1 MVVPREVRQRVKK
14 LRAEVERHNYR
25 YYVLDEPSLEDA
37 EYDQLFRELQSLEQ
51 QYPEL
56 ATPDSPTQRV
66 GGERLP
72 GFEPVVHAVPMLSI
86 RTETNTDSS
95 AANAFDQ
102 YVRKELKLK
111 IIDPP
116 IEYSAELKFDGAA
129 VNLRYESGV
138 LVSAAT
144 RGDGSV
150 GENITSNIRTISS
163 IPQKL
168 TGDFPSILEVRGEV
182 FMTHDDFERINEA
195 LATKG
200 GKTLVNPRNTAAGS
214 LRQLDPAITET
225 RPLSFFAYGIG
236 EVQGWPTEPLTH
248 SAVLDA
254 LLVLKFPVNDKREV
268 VEGGDELAAFHAAV
282 KEWRK
287 DLPFDIDGAVY
298 KVNSLRLQKEL
309 GFNSREPR
317 WAVAH
322 KFPPE
327 VATTVVEAI
336 DVQVGRTGA
345 LTPVARLSPVLV
357 GGVTVMNATLHNE
370 DEVIRKDIRVG
381 DSVKVR
387 RAGDVIPEVVE
398 VILERRPEGT
408 VQWKLP
414 LVCPVCQSKVV
425 REEDEAVARCSG
437 GLFCPEQRKQA
448 IVHFSSRRAMDIVGL
463 GEELV
468 DYFVQEGIF
477 ESLMD
482 IYKLRAR
489 AWNWLAEKR
498 GSFSFEE
505 CFSSNGKRKPSA
517 LEAYLLE
524 KDYLAAR
531 GQTDDIAVTKY
542 VELVSS
548 DGKHLPDAQ
557 ILALAAMPPLGDRS
571 ARNLLRSIEK
581 SKSVGSE
588 RFLFALGIR
597 HVGQQVAK
605 QLVRKIGGLRKVM
618 EYDWLNAVAEK
629 DIAKKENERRK
640 RRGEPLME
648 EPLKGVGPEIMASL
662 HNFFQEKHNLVII
675 NGLLELGVV
684 PLDPAGKKVLS
695 DSLTGKVF
703 VLTGTLSSGTRDEVT
718 EKIESLGGKVTKS
731 VSTTTNYLVV
741 GDSPTPKK
749 VTDARELDV
758 VILDEKALLALLT
771 DK

>member
-1 MVVPREVRQRVKK
+1 MAVSREIKLRVKK
-14 LRAEVERHNYR
+14 LRAEIERHNYR
-25 YYVLDEPSLEDA
+25 YYVLDDPSLEDA
-37 EYDQLFRELQSLEQ
+37 EYDQLFRELQALEQ

-56 ATPDSPTQRV
+56 VTRDSPTQKV
-66 GGERLP
+66 GGERLA
-72 GFEPVVHAVPMLSI
+72 GFESVVHAVPMLSI

-95 AANAFDQ
+95 AAVTFDQ
-102 YVRKELKLK
+102 YIRKELKLGAAE
-111 IIDPP
+111 PP

-138 LVSAAT
+138 LINATT
-144 RGDGSV
+144 RGDGIV

-163 IPQKL
+163 IPQRL
-168 TGDFPSILEVRGEV
+168 TGNFPSILEVRGEV
-182 FMTHDDFERINEA
+182 FMMHDDFERINKA
-195 LATKG
+195 LAARG
-200 GKTLVNPRNTAAGS
+200 EKTLINPRNTAAGS
-214 LRQLDPAITET
+214 LRQLDPARTAA

-236 EVQGWPTEPLTH
+236 EAQGWQEEPLTH

-254 LLVLKFPVNDKREV
+254 LLLLEFPVNDERRV
-268 VEGGDELAAFHAAV
+268 VQGGDKLAAFHAAV
-282 KEWRK
+282 KERRK
-287 DLPFDIDGAVY
+287 DLPFDIDGVVY
-298 KVNSLRLQKEL
+298 KVNSLKFQKEL
-309 GFNSREPR
+309 GFTSREPR

-357 GGVTVMNATLHNE
+357 GGVTVTNATLHNE

-381 DSVKVR
+381 DAVKVR

-398 VILERRPEGT
+398 VILERRPKDT
-408 VQWKLP
+408 VEWKLP
-414 LVCPVCQSKVV
+414 LMCPVCQSKVV

-448 IVHFSSRRAMDIVGL
+448 IIHFSSRKAMDIVGL

-477 ESLMD
+477 QSLTD
-482 IYKLRAR
+482 IYRLRTR

-505 CFSSNGKRKPSA
+505 CFSSNGKRKQSV

-531 GQTDDIAVTKY
+531 GQSGGIAVTKY
-542 VELVSS
+542 IELVSS
-548 DGKHLPDAQ
+548 DEKHLPDAQ

-581 SKSVGSE
+581 SKSVKSE

-597 HVGQQVAK
+597 HVGEQVAK
-605 QLVRKIGGLRKVM
+605 QLIREIGGFKKVM
-618 EYDWLNAVAEK
+618 EYDWLNALAEK
-629 DIAKKENERRK
+629 DAAKKENERRK
-640 RRGEPLME
+640 RKSEPLMK
-648 EPLKGVGPEIMASL
+648 EPLKGVGPEIMTSL
-662 HNFFQEKHNLVII
+662 HNFFQERHNVVII
-675 NGLLELGVV
+675 NELLELGVA
-684 PLDPAGKKVLS
+684 PLDPAKKKVLS
-695 DSLTGKVF
+695 GSLAGKVF
-703 VLTGTLSSGTRDEVT
+703 VLTGTLSSVTRDEAT
-718 EKIESLGGKVTKS
+718 EKIESFGGKVTKY

-741 GDSPTPKK
+741 GDKPTAKK
-749 VTDARELDV
+749 VTEARELGV
-758 VILDEKALLALLT
+758 VILDEQAFLALLANM
-771 DK
+771 